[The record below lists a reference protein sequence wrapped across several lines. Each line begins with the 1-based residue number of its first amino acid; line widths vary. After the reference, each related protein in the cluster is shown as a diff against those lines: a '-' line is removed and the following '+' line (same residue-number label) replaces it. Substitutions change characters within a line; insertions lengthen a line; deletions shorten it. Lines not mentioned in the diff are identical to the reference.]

1 MTRCAL
7 CHGKLGLGVRYRK
20 LWNGRWWVHTRFC
33 SAHCVERYNANTKL
47 HWFTF
52 LYAVRKV
59 EIRSNGLGFAR
70 SQLPRWRV
78 VSLESLKAWWNQQER
93 TGATVPSA
101 FQAGRIFD

>member
-47 HWFTF
+47 HWFTSSAR
-52 LYAVRKV
+52 L
-59 EIRSNGLGFAR
+59 RSAQTGWGLRDHSCLGGV
-70 SQLPRWRV
+70 LC
-78 VSLESLKAWWNQQER
+78 L
-93 TGATVPSA
+93 
-101 FQAGRIFD
+101 